1 MLHSD
6 GQGQALFDGVHLV
19 DKPVSALLGLYS
31 MLLGGLKKK
40 RKMQKLSRALLLEAV
55 AFMYWIWTLNDGWS
69 MSSIG

>member
-19 DKPVSALLGLYS
+19 DIPVSAQLGLYS
-31 MLLGGLKKK
+31 MLLRGLKKK
-40 RKMQKLSRALLLEAV
+40 RKSAKTFESTRFRGSGVYVLDMD
-55 AFMYWIWTLNDGWS
+55 FDGWS